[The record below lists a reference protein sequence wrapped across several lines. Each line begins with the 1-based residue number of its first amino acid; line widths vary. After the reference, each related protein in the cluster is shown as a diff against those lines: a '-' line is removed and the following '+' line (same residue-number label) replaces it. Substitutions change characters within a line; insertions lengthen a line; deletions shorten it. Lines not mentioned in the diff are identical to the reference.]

1 MFFAEFPAICH
12 AQSTARAALTPE
24 MLARLTSQFR
34 SATDQKPL
42 RETLQ
47 SIASSSQV
55 NVWLDRQV
63 DPTQPVSLGAQT
75 NTPYEAFQKA
85 AAESALTVCA
95 VDGIVL
101 VGRPEW
107 VHSLVG
113 VILSTPTSRTFDLIS
128 WPEPST
134 PQAALETVL
143 TPTDY
148 SLPHDLWP
156 ATSWKQLEQQVAVRL
171 ICAQC
176 ELMPGARSEPL
187 QPLRAPE
194 RVVAAYPSSQQKI
207 VQQTLL
213 KHDPQAK
220 FQTDKSEFRAFA
232 QPLAHVAAINA
243 WITEVTQ
250 AKPRNVKPLDIDR
263 TKFTLKIENAPAE
276 QVLLQL
282 AARCNRQITF
292 DDMALVRCAKLITLE
307 VTDQS
312 LRSICDT
319 LAAKANVTIQW
330 TDQKM
335 TVTAPP

>member
-1 MFFAEFPAICH
+1 M
-12 AQSTARAALTPE
+12 
-24 MLARLTSQFR
+24 
-34 SATDQKPL
+34 
-42 RETLQ
+42 
-47 SIASSSQV
+47 
-55 NVWLDRQV
+55 
-63 DPTQPVSLGAQT
+63 
-75 NTPYEAFQKA
+75 
-85 AAESALTVCA
+85 
-95 VDGIVL
+95 
-101 VGRPEW
+101 
-107 VHSLVG
+107 
-113 VILSTPTSRTFDLIS
+113 STPTSRKFELID

-134 PQAALETVL
+134 PQEALQTVL
-143 TPTDY
+143 APTDY

-176 ELMPGARSEPL
+176 ELTPGARAEPL

-194 RVVAAYPSSQQKI
+194 RVVAAYPSSQQKLI
-207 VQQTLL
+207 QQTLSQ
-213 KHDPQAK
+213 HDSQAK
-220 FQTDKSEFRAFA
+220 FQNDKSELRAYA
-232 QPLAHVAAINA
+232 QPAAHVAAINA
-243 WITEVTQ
+243 WITEATQ

-276 QVLLQL
+276 QVLMQL

-292 DDMALVRCAKLITLE
+292 DDKALVRCAKLITLE

-319 LAAKANVTIQW
+319 LAASTNVTIQW